1 MSKIIAR
8 AAAEPSGGNKN
19 VPIAAPQ
26 VLSLDLG
33 AAAQAD
39 IMQSA
44 FIQTS
49 GRAKQKSPL
58 LPAIPILQNK
68 SAMVTSPTPSR
79 RTSRDDLPPSAKKKT
94 LLSPI
99 NAEEDAQSTPLIYSG
114 NNNTAGVSVFE
125 AIRRMQDERILTRDD
140 RLALNAVLY
149 NPDKRDALL
158 KAIHDAELSMYNR
171 FAVRRLKAIIHG
183 NSAGEPGMQYRNIA
197 EPTFASPVASKDGPV
212 DTKETPPSMQR
223 LNKSPEASIG
233 HSSPNKSAR
242 KLNESPYSVSGTQ
255 QSDHMTPSPGR
266 KMLVEVEYYG
276 DEHSIASQDTMVAL
290 QQVLGNA
297 PSYSDPACNNVC
309 SKISGNLRKYLS
321 RVKSG
326 KSKPK
331 TLAVI
336 VGSGSY
342 NPLTRMHLRTFYI
355 AKQYLE
361 KYHKF
366 EVLGALMSP
375 THASVVRHRYRTC
388 ASEIIPPAHRLA
400 LAQLCVQDS
409 KMISVDPWEITRRC
423 AMDYLSLLDH
433 VQKMLSNLF
442 PDVYIKLFYL
452 CKSNFVPKLSIE
464 GLRKN
469 NFACVCVSR
478 APEADQVR
486 SSLGSRCNG
495 VVFIAEDTALLD
507 ASLDTVSAKKVRD
520 RLKEGKDVEE
530 LVGKAIN
537 DYIIFHGIAGKV
549 LKLQTC
555 ICVSATSFPKKL
567 FFLCKMRGEENWTEK
582 DFKMPDIPKSN
593 PSLSP
598 GTSGDSLASGRFK
611 FRQPVYTTSA

>member
-1 MSKIIAR
+1 MVRAVAGTSDGSKHA
-8 AAAEPSGGNKN
+8 PGT
-19 VPIAAPQ
+19 APQ
-26 VLSLDLG
+26 VMSLGPG
-33 AAAQAD
+33 AAAQAE

-44 FIQTS
+44 FIEPS
-49 GRAKQKSPL
+49 GTAKQKSPL
-58 LPAIPILQNK
+58 LPAIPISQYK
-68 SAMVTSPTPSR
+68 PAMITSPTPS
-79 RTSRDDLPPSAKKKT
+79 SRDLGIAQDDLPPSAKKKN

-99 NAEEDAQSTPLIYSG
+99 NTSTAQSPPLIYMGSTS
-114 NNNTAGVSVFE
+114 TAGVSVFE
-125 AIRRMQDERILTRDD
+125 AIRRMQDEKILTRDD

-149 NPDKRDALL
+149 NPDKRDAVL

-183 NSAGEPGMQYRNIA
+183 NSAGEPGMQYRNVADSAI
-197 EPTFASPVASKDGPV
+197 ASPLAFTDSPHDAQTSNAQLSQLLKKSSESSMGHPSP
-212 DTKETPPSMQR
+212 TKSTRR
-223 LNKSPEASIG
+223 LIEP
-233 HSSPNKSAR
+233 
-242 KLNESPYSVSGTQ
+242 PYSVSGAQ
-255 QSDHMTPSPGR
+255 PLDFMTPSPGR
-266 KMLVEVEYYG
+266 KMMVEVEHFG
-276 DEHSIASQDTMVAL
+276 DELSIASQDTMVAL

-309 SKISGNLRKYLS
+309 SKISNNLRKYLS

-326 KSKPK
+326 KSRPK

-336 VGSGSY
+336 IGSGSY
-342 NPLTRMHLRTFYI
+342 NPLTRMHLRTFYV

-366 EVLGALMSP
+366 EILGALMSP

-388 ASEIIPPAHRLA
+388 ASEIIPPSHRLA

-409 KMISVDPWEITRRC
+409 NMISVDPWEITRRC

-469 NFACVCVSR
+469 NFACICVCR
-478 APEADQVR
+478 APEADQVK

-530 LVGKAIN
+530 LVGKSIN
-537 DYIIFHGIAGKV
+537 DYIIFHRIAGKV
-549 LKLQTC
+549 IFQLY
-555 ICVSATSFPKKL
+555 IY
-567 FFLCKMRGEENWTEK
+567 
-582 DFKMPDIPKSN
+582 I
-593 PSLSP
+593 LSI
-598 GTSGDSLASGRFK
+598 L
-611 FRQPVYTTSA
+611 